1 MAHKIRP
8 VKRWLMSGGI
18 VAGVVVAFAV
28 AIVVGMIAGA
38 GGIAVG
44 DGGVQAAQPSGA
56 PAATGTSTP
65 SPTPTPTP
73 SPTPTPT
80 PPKAETKAPVA
91 LFVGD
96 SYTVGQG
103 ASSPAKRWSSLVAET
118 LGWTE
123 LNVAQGGTGYVS
135 RSVKIPKLSYGEQL
149 RAAPK
154 GVDFV
159 VIAGGQNDFPE
170 LRQDPERV
178 FSTVARAFELAH
190 QRFPGAE
197 IIAVGPSTPWDIG
210 LEARA
215 LDSAVRAAAEK
226 HEATYVSLLDPD
238 VVHNRFVHP
247 DGIHVTDKGYAA
259 IAHRVISQIS

>member
-1 MAHKIRP
+1 M
-8 VKRWLMSGGI
+8 KRWLMSGGI

-44 DGGVQAAQPSGA
+44 DGVVQAQPSGA
-56 PAATGTSTP
+56 GRVPTPAPTG
-65 SPTPTPTP
+65 TPTPTP

-80 PPKAETKAPVA
+80 PPKKKAKPPVA

-103 ASSPAKRWSSLVAET
+103 ASSSAKRWSTLVADEM
-118 LGWTE
+118 GWTE

-154 GVDFV
+154 KGVQVV

-170 LRQDPERV
+170 LREDPERV

-190 QRFPGAE
+190 QRFPDAE
-197 IIAVGPSTPWDIG
+197 IVAVGPSTPWDIG

-226 HEATYVSLLDPD
+226 QEATYVSLLDPD
-238 VVHNRFVHP
+238 VVPDRFVHS